1 MLQRVG
7 ELLGLGPRP
16 KASATNDARL
26 AAAALLV
33 EAAMADGIEAPVE
46 IAVIGRL
53 VRDRFGLDAETA
65 RAVVDAGRVNA
76 HGSADL
82 VRHTRA
88 LKQALEP
95 EDRVEILMALWQ
107 VVLADDTLD
116 GYEDA
121 LVRQV
126 AGLLHVSDRDRA
138 LARRRA
144 ERRLAE
150 GGHENGVVGPASVG
164 EKT

>member
-16 KASATNDARL
+16 KASATDDARL

-33 EAAMADGIEAPVE
+33 EAALADGTDAPVE
-46 IAVIGRL
+46 AAIITRL
-53 VRDRFGLDAETA
+53 VRDRFGLDADAA
-65 RAVVDAGRVNA
+65 RALVDAGRA
-76 HGSADL
+76 SALGSADL

-95 EDRVEILMALWQ
+95 EDRVEILVALWQ
-107 VVLADDTLD
+107 VVLADGTLD

-126 AGLLHVSDRDRA
+126 AGLLHVTDRDRA
-138 LARRRA
+138 AARRSA

-150 GGHENGVVGPASVG
+150 GRC
-164 EKT
+164 